1 MLVLGARGFERQGL
15 AGTPLADVLPVDLT
29 DRRGPPS
36 DVSLTGPAGDT
47 PAANAAAVTAD
58 GARHPATRLA
68 VTADESRKRWAA
80 LPPLASVALVGGP
93 RPGAQVLAV
102 TSSASGPARPLVAVQ
117 RYGQG
122 RSLVFAGEASWRWRM
137 MMPASDV
144 TYETIWRQ
152 MGRWLAAGAQ
162 GPVTVVPLSVTTAG
176 TSETVT
182 VVVKDEEFTPITNA
196 EVSVTLT
203 APDGQSRRLP
213 AALSDPQEGR
223 YTVAGRFD
231 QTGVYKVEARAVRA
245 GRPIGVATRQ
255 VLSGGADLEMSDP
268 RLNEDV
274 LRRVAAATGGR
285 YLPAAGASAVPGLI
299 KNAQAGLGP
308 DEVRD
313 LWQNGWVL
321 AAIIALLTVEWVVRR
336 RVGFA

>member
-1 MLVLGARGFERQGL
+1 M
-15 AGTPLADVLPVDLT
+15 
-29 DRRGPPS
+29 
-36 DVSLTGPAGDT
+36 
-47 PAANAAAVTAD
+47 
-58 GARHPATRLA
+58 
-68 VTADESRKRWAA
+68 TADESRKRWAA

-102 TSSASGPARPLVAVQ
+102 TSSGSGPARTLVAVQ

-137 MMPASDV
+137 MMPAGDA
-144 TYETIWRQ
+144 TYETLWRQ

-162 GPVTVVPLSVTTAG
+162 GPVTIVPLSVTVPG

-182 VVVKDEEFTPITNA
+182 VVVKDEEFRPITNA

-231 QTGVYKVEARAVRA
+231 QTGVYKVDAKAVRA
-245 GRPIGVATRQ
+245 GRPIGAATRQ
-255 VLSGGADLEMSDP
+255 MLSGGADLEMSDP

-274 LRRVAAATGGR
+274 LRRVAAAMGGR
-285 YLPAAGASAVPGLI
+285 YLPAAGASALPGLI
-299 KNAQAGLGP
+299 KGAQAGLGP

-321 AAIIALLTVEWVVRR
+321 AAIIGLLTAEWVVRR